1 MKIITGI
8 VLVFFLF
15 FSFQSNKEKIKRVG
29 SSVISGKILKVIPHY
44 INFSDTIHNDTLYAH
59 LGGNDIPLKYSRK
72 IICGVCIDG
81 KCRLVN
87 IELFWN
93 ITGRYLGFELPK
105 GEFLSKTE
113 HVKFNAEEY
122 NRLHFLLA
130 DPLSPLA
137 NYSLDELVP
146 KMDSSKAKVDA
157 VSSATIAAV
166 LDYIVEDAVYTTYT
180 LWQIVYGVTK
190 REIEKITSETITSD
204 IALKLL
210 NSNRLEDLIW
220 TLNHIA
226 KRIEISHD
234 LQRKLIDF
242 ISGDDIY
249 LTSRSLKAL
258 KPEVLTYETQKELS
272 HIFDNVSFLQKRLI
286 LQKLKEAP
294 KLHPEIAAHLSKKL
308 RTLNSTLTKN
318 LLELFHVHKIK
329 SDGVLVEVAKL
340 LSNKNR
346 FIAKQAFLFLDEI
359 EVLNKRTL
367 RRIEKYKNENK

>member
-1 MKIITGI
+1 VKIITVT
-8 VLVFFLF
+8 VLAFFLF
-15 FSFQSNKEKIKRVG
+15 FSFQSNKEKIKRIG
-29 SSVISGKILKVIPHY
+29 QPAISGKILKVIPHY
-44 INFSDTIHNDTLYAH
+44 INFSDTISNDTLYAH
-59 LGGNDIPLKYSRK
+59 LGENDIPLKYSRK

-87 IELFWN
+87 IEIFWN
-93 ITGRYLGFELPK
+93 ITGRYLGYELPK

-113 HVKFNAEEY
+113 HVKFNAVEY
-122 NRLHFLLA
+122 NSLHLLLA
-130 DPLSPLA
+130 DPFSPLA

-146 KMDSSKAKVDA
+146 EMDSSINKVDA

-180 LWQIVYGVTK
+180 LWHIVYGTTK
-190 REIEKITSETITSD
+190 REIEKITSETITSE

-210 NSNRLEDLIW
+210 DSSKLEDQAW

-226 KRIEISHD
+226 KRIEISPD
-234 LQRKLIDF
+234 LQRKLLDF

-249 LTSRSLKAL
+249 LASRSLNAL
-258 KPEVLTYETQKELS
+258 KPKALTYEIQRELS
-272 HIFDNVSFLQKRLI
+272 NIFDNVSFLQKRLI

-294 KLHPEIAAHLSKKL
+294 KLHPEIATHFSMKL

-318 LLELFHVHKIK
+318 LLELFNVHNIK
-329 SDGVLVEVAKL
+329 SDEVMVEVAKL

-359 EVLNKRTL
+359 EVLKKQTS
-367 RRIEKYKNENK
+367 RRIEKYKKENK